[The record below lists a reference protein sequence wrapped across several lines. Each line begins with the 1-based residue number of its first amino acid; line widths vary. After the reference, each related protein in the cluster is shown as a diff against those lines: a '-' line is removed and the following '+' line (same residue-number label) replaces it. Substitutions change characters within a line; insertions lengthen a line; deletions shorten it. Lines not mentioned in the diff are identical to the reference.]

1 MITIRRIAALLLVV
15 LAAAFACAPAAAA
28 QSTSDAAERA
38 AEARYD
44 RCRESEYTDVDS
56 LLPIDRWAG
65 GATTSLHTRLGASV
79 TDDVTQKLTRQWG
92 TGVILSVGDAMWQTS
107 SALVGISADFNILC
121 SAGVRVDNVVAD
133 TSSVLLGSPL
143 VAALVACSI
152 VTILWRT
159 ARRGDSVR
167 ENLKQLT
174 QIVAILVAAA
184 VMINGASLS
193 SESAGPG
200 RLSPTWIAMKINDSL
215 GAAGEATVQSLTDSI
230 NESRTETRSDNPTD
244 DMSCVAYVDELHKRF
259 EQAGGNPLL
268 GTMSSMWE
276 QSALPVWTSIQ
287 FGNNRYGE
295 AVYCRLL
302 ENHAGVAVK
311 IAEAG
316 DMADPAKQPA
326 KYNRIVNASVESVF
340 LATSPAGS
348 APTSRAVFAGGNEV
362 TEDQQLI
369 GWAACV
375 YSDGAWVARGG
386 WNDRPGTGGIKPI
399 TDESCAKWATELNDD
414 ARIDGIDWIDD
425 ADQVRANTKTPA
437 APSIED
443 FVLNLH
449 GDVGGGSGLAEAIV
463 YTIVSLVMLVV
474 FGGMALGVIIAKSAG
489 VVMALMAL
497 YLLLAGILPSRNTD
511 SKVVRCFKFY
521 VGCSLYAFCLSLILG
536 LIMLVTHFMQEVSGT
551 LGSSIGGMIWV
562 ALSPVAAVFL
572 IHSVFKSTGVASPF
586 KPTAALAWGVAAGGI
601 GAGALYGANRLMQRG
616 ANLARRAT
624 RTTQR
629 PSSSATRS
637 GRNRQQRSEVMTP
650 APRGRSG
657 RREDKAPVP
666 PPPSPEAA
674 PSDRGETARPTR
686 RDQRKATASKEG
698 AQRRAA
704 AASTS
709 ARTRLG
715 RVSSVG
721 RARITKAG
729 AVGLARVAETSGLVT
744 IRGVASYGAYRMGR
758 RAAHH
763 RPSDHTPETNRRIG
777 RFRDEKV
784 TPKRSDVARQAT
796 STRDNGAKVAVP
808 SARKPPRPRGVDG
821 PPKGH
826 TAARS
831 TANRPSPPPPPAQ
844 PSQPP
849 KTR

>member
-28 QSTSDAAERA
+28 QTTSDAAERA

-44 RCRESEYTDVDS
+44 RCRESEYTDVES

-65 GATTSLHTRLGASV
+65 DATTSLHTRLGSGV
-79 TDDVTQKLTRQWG
+79 TDDVSQKLTRQG
-92 TGVILSVGDAMWQTS
+92 ATGVILSVGDAMWQTG

-121 SAGVRVDNVVAD
+121 SAGVRVDNVVAN

-174 QIVAILVAAA
+174 QILVILVAAA

-193 SESAGPG
+193 SESTGPG

-215 GAAGEATVQSLTDSI
+215 GAAGEATVQSLTSSI
-230 NESRTETRSDNPTD
+230 NDSRTGTQSDDPAD
-244 DMSCVAYVDELHKRF
+244 DMSCDAYVDELHKRF

-302 ENHAGVAVK
+302 ENRAGVAVT
-311 IAEAG
+311 IGDAS

-340 LATSPAGS
+340 FATSPAGS

-375 YSDGAWVARGG
+375 YSNGAWVARGG
-386 WNDRPGTGGIKPI
+386 WNDRPGTDDIEPT
-399 TDESCAKWATELNDD
+399 TDQSCAEWATELDD
-414 ARIDGIDWIDD
+414 DTRIDGIDWLDD
-425 ADQVRANTKTPA
+425 ADQVRANTHTPA

-449 GDVGGGSGLAEAIV
+449 GDVGGGSGVAEAIV
-463 YTIVSLVMLVV
+463 YTIVSLVMLVI
-474 FGGMALGVIIAKSAG
+474 FGGLALGVIVAKSAG
-489 VVMALMAL
+489 VVMALLAL
-497 YLLLAGILPSRNTD
+497 FVLLAGILPSRNTD
-511 SKVVRCFKFY
+511 SKVVRYFKFY
-521 VGCSLYAFCLSLILG
+521 VGCSVYAFCLSLILG

-551 LGSSIGGMIWV
+551 LGSSIGGMIWF
-562 ALSPVAAVFL
+562 AFSPIAAVFL

-586 KPTAALAWGVAAGGI
+586 KPSAALAWGVAAGGV

-616 ANLARRAT
+616 ANLARGAT

-629 PSSSATRS
+629 SSSSATRS
-637 GRNRQQRSEVMTP
+637 GRSRDQRSDVMTP
-650 APRGRSG
+650 APRGRAG
-657 RREDKAPVP
+657 RREAKEPV
-666 PPPSPEAA
+666 SA
-674 PSDRGETARPTR
+674 PSEPAPSGKVETARPTR
-686 RDQRKATASKEG
+686 RDQRKPTASKEG

-704 AASTS
+704 AASAS
-709 ARTRLG
+709 SRTRLG
-715 RVSSVG
+715 RASSVG
-721 RARITKAG
+721 RARITQAG
-729 AVGLARVAETSGLVT
+729 AAGLARLAQTSESVT

-763 RPSDHTPETNRRIG
+763 RPSGHTPETNRRIG

-784 TPKRSDVARQAT
+784 TPKRSDVARKAT
-796 STRDNGAKVAVP
+796 SPRDNGAKVAVSP
-808 SARKPPRPRGVDG
+808 ARKPPRPRGVDG
-821 PPKGH
+821 PPRGH
-826 TAARS
+826 TSARS
-831 TANRPSPPPPPAQ
+831 TSSRPSPPPPPQRSA
-844 PSQPP
+844 QPP
-849 KTR
+849 KSR